1 MQVYPNRL
9 AQHVKQNN
17 HSFYLVFGDE
27 PLQKMLS
34 IETIRKQA
42 LQQGFDERQ
51 QLSVDNQFQWSS
63 LIEATQT
70 LSLFSAKQFIE
81 LELPT
86 GKPGTEGSK
95 TLCELAENSHNDT
108 IVLIHGQKIGRDV
121 QNAKWFKALD
131 KQGIYI
137 PCFPLEGNNLQQWI
151 AGYLNESGIKT
162 GPESI
167 KLLSDYSEGNLLAA
181 KQEIDKLGLLFPDG
195 VVSEQQI
202 MESVVDQSR
211 YNVFQLVD
219 VMLSGDAVKMV
230 KMLYRL
236 EAEGVEPTIV
246 CWALTREW
254 QILSSL
260 LADKQAG
267 KSINWNQ
274 YRIWKA
280 RQNIYLGAMQRLSF
294 KTLDNIQQK
303 LQVLD
308 QRIKQSQVMRPY
320 VELCHLCL
328 LFVPFDL
335 NGIPLE

>member
-1 MQVYPNRL
+1 
-9 AQHVKQNN
+9 
-17 HSFYLVFGDE
+17 
-27 PLQKMLS
+27 
-34 IETIRKQA
+34 
-42 LQQGFDERQ
+42 
-51 QLSVDNQFQWSS
+51 
-63 LIEATQT
+63 
-70 LSLFSAKQFIE
+70 
-81 LELPT
+81 
-86 GKPGTEGSK
+86 
-95 TLCELAENSHNDT
+95 
-108 IVLIHGQKIGRDV
+108 
-121 QNAKWFKALD
+121 
-131 KQGIYI
+131 
-137 PCFPLEGNNLQQWI
+137 
-151 AGYLNESGIKT
+151 
-162 GPESI
+162 
-167 KLLSDYSEGNLLAA
+167 
-181 KQEIDKLGLLFPDG
+181 
-195 VVSEQQI
+195 

-294 KTLDNIQQK
+294 KALDNIQQK